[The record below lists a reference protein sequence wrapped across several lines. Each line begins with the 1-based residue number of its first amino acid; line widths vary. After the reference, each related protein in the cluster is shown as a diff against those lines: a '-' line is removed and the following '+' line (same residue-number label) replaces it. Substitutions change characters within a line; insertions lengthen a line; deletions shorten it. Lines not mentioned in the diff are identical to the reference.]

1 MCVRRMSQTSI
12 VLAKNPVLEPA
23 QDFYRLRR
31 EGIGFIAQ
39 MAAQQWTDYNVHD
52 TGIAILEAACYAIT
66 DLAFRIGWRIE
77 DILTPQVPSSDPKQ
91 PYPSQAF
98 FTARK
103 ILTVNPVTPDD
114 FRRLLIDLQ
123 GVRNAWLLCK
133 KCACDAS
140 YLAYCKNDA
149 LALSYTAPADKTIT
163 PVPVATLGLYEALLE
178 LEADARAGDLN
189 DRKVELRTVYL
200 DQAGAHTTI
209 MELRFPDISLT
220 QRDQWQLFLDA
231 DLSDASKFNIL
242 PPRFGAEKDFDVFAS
257 PAYPTAAD
265 RDNYVRK
272 NWRTIFYAS
281 FEIDLIPSGKK
292 ITIDNAALRLISD
305 VTAKNATTADGLRQT
320 LHDAGFIRQYQA
332 KERLARDAVQT
343 AKQTLQKHRNLDED
357 YCLVKTVG
365 IEEVAVCADVE
376 VTPDADIED
385 VQARIWFAIEN
396 YFNPPVPFHTLQELL
411 DAGEAVEDIFNGP
424 ELSAG
429 FILNEDLQAASLKT
443 TLRVSDIINFLMDIP
458 GVLAINQLQLTK
470 YDSEGN
476 PISGAADPTWVAGNP
491 VFDPN
496 RTSAS
501 WLLFIT
507 NRYEPRLYLNL
518 SRFLF
523 YKNGLPF
530 LPRMDEATD
539 VLNQLRGAAQKPK
552 NYTAANDLEIP
563 KGTFNNPEDYFP
575 VQYSFP
581 VAYGIGPEGLPSTA
595 DDARRA
601 KARQVKAYLM
611 VFEQLLGDDLAQLAH
626 TADLFSLDPSVAHT
640 YFAHLFD
647 NNTIIGYQDIAKA
660 GITADALVNLL
671 ETTAEFFQRRNRFLD
686 HLLARFGEDF
696 REYALLLTNAA
707 GDQVA
712 EQQLIQDKIAFLEA
726 YPAISHDRAR
736 AFDYQ
741 YTPELGGKIDPNTKP
756 LPCWPENYAG
766 VKHRISLLLG
776 YPDLR
781 FIWATPTEVAG
792 TYTLPYAVEDGNG
805 ATLFQGTITLTA
817 ANVIDAR
824 YAADRVLI
832 GRMVGPD
839 SSAYDVV
846 PAGAQFRLVLYD
858 SSKTEIGSSNFGTQ
872 AAALDRQQQLM
883 AWSANQ
889 RMIVVEH
896 LLLRPKFPGDAL
908 YPACSDGPCATCGD
922 EDPYSFRLTFVMPG
936 WVAQYTDNLDLR
948 HYAERIIQQ
957 ETPSHLL
964 GKTCWVGNDGFIENL
979 CDDVIGQIADLLI
992 AKGLTAGGTAPSPD
1006 EACAC
1011 ANSIYHVFTTAFS
1024 KWYQDK
1030 TLEFM
1035 REDAL
1040 ATIIAAE
1047 FNGNVKPT
1055 DATCTTVLDA
1065 ALWAEVQSLMIA
1077 HFVEIALYGSQFER
1091 FETAWCK
1098 WLQANALIDWTEER
1112 LLARVEAILETNL
1125 TSPTGDSPICQCA
1138 TDTLTSYGAKFYDWM
1153 QTNLAKGNSFE
1164 NLSVFTAPP
1173 ITLCTGMTFK
1183 PGTAEAIAQ
1192 LLGER
1197 YDAYKEVSYRLWV
1210 VVNLLSKLRSTY
1222 PGATLHD
1229 CDDGSDQNPVRLDN
1243 TALGNYPIRTRLT

>member
-1 MCVRRMSQTSI
+1 MSQTSL
-12 VLAKNPVLEPA
+12 VLVKNPVLEPA
-23 QDFYRLRR
+23 QNFYRLRR
-31 EGIGFIAQ
+31 EGIRYIAQ
-39 MAAQQWTDYNVHD
+39 MAGRQWTDYNVHD
-52 TGIAILEAACYAIT
+52 PGITILEALCYAIT
-66 DLAFRIGWRIE
+66 DLAFRIDWRIE
-77 DILTPQVPSSDPKQ
+77 DILAPQVPSTDPKQ
-91 PYPSQAF
+91 PYPNQAF

-123 GVRNAWLLCK
+123 GVRNASLLCK
-133 KCACDAS
+133 ECACDAS
-140 YLAYCKNDA
+140 YLAYCKDDA
-149 LALSYTAPADKTIT
+149 LVLSYTAPADKTIT
-163 PVPVATLGLYEALLE
+163 PVPVAPHGLYEVLLE
-178 LEADARAGDLN
+178 LEADATAGDLN
-189 DRKVELRTVYL
+189 DRKVERRTVYL

-231 DLSDASKFNIL
+231 DFSDPSKFNIAVTRL
-242 PPRFGAEKDFDVFAS
+242 GAEKDFDVFTS
-257 PAYPTAAD
+257 PAYPAAAD
-265 RDNYVRK
+265 RDDYIRK

-292 ITIDNAALRLISD
+292 IAIENAALRLISD
-305 VTAKNATTADGLRQT
+305 VTAKNATTADALKQT
-320 LHDAGFIRQYQA
+320 LLTAGFIQQYQA
-332 KERLARDAVQT
+332 KKRLAREAVRS
-343 AKQTLQKHRNLDED
+343 AKQTLHEHRNLDED

-376 VTPDADIED
+376 VAPDADIED

-411 DAGEAVEDIFNGP
+411 NAGKAVEDIFSGP

-429 FILNEDLQAASLKT
+429 FIQQEDLQAASLKT
-443 TLRVSDIINFLMDIP
+443 TLRVSDILNLLMDIT

-476 PISGAADPTWVAGNP
+476 PISGAADPTWVADKP

-496 RTSAS
+496 RVSAS
-501 WLLFIT
+501 WLLFIS
-507 NRYEPRLYLNL
+507 NRYEPRLYLNI

-539 VLNQLRGAAQKPK
+539 VLNQLRGAAQQPK
-552 NYTAANDLEIP
+552 NYNAINDLEIP
-563 KGTFNNPEDYFP
+563 KGTFSNPEDYFP
-575 VQYSFP
+575 VQYSIP
-581 VAYGIGPEGLPSTA
+581 VAYGVGPEGLPSTA
-595 DDARRA
+595 NDARRA
-601 KARQVKAYLM
+601 KARQLKGYLM

-626 TADLFSLDPSVAHT
+626 TSDLFSLDPNIAHT
-640 YFAHLFD
+640 YFAHLF
-647 NNTIIGYQDIAKA
+647 NNDSISEYQDIAKV
-660 GITADALVNLL
+660 GLTPDALVNLM
-671 ETTAEFFQRRNRFLD
+671 ETTPEYFQRRNRFLD

-741 YTPELGGKIDPNTKP
+741 YTPELGGKIDPNAKP
-756 LPCWPENYAG
+756 LPCWPDNYAG
-766 VKHRISLLLG
+766 VKRRISLLLG

-781 FIWATPTEVAG
+781 FVWAKPTEIAG
-792 TYTLPYAVEDGNG
+792 TYNLPYAVKDGNG
-805 ATLFQGTITLTA
+805 NSVFDGTITLSA
-817 ANVIDAR
+817 ASEIDAR
-824 YAADRVLI
+824 YAAYRVLI

-839 SSAYDVV
+839 STAYGVV
-846 PAGAQFRLVLYD
+846 LAGAQFRLVLYD
-858 SSKTEIGSSNFGTQ
+858 SSKTEIGAADFDSQS
-872 AAALDRQQQLM
+872 AALDRQQQLM

-908 YPACSDGPCATCGD
+908 YPACTDGPCATCGD

-948 HYAERIIQQ
+948 HYAERTIQQ

-964 GKTCWVGNDGFIENL
+964 GKTCWVGNDGFIENP

-992 AKGLTAGGTAPSPD
+992 GQGLTAGGTAPDPD
-1006 EACAC
+1006 GACAC
-1011 ANSIYHVFTTAFS
+1011 ANSIYHLFTTVFS

-1040 ATIIAAE
+1040 AKIIAAE
-1047 FNGNVKPT
+1047 FNGNAKPT
-1055 DATCTTVLDA
+1055 DVTCTTVLDA
-1065 ALWAEVQSLMIA
+1065 ALWAEIQSLMAA
-1077 HFVEIALYGSQFER
+1077 HFVQIALYGSQFER
-1091 FETAWCK
+1091 FETAWCE
-1098 WLQANALIDWTEER
+1098 WLQANAAIDWTEER
-1112 LLARVEAILETNL
+1112 LLARVQAILETNL
-1125 TSPTGDSPICQCA
+1125 ASPAADSDICQCA
-1138 TDTLTSYGAKFYDWM
+1138 TGILTSYGTAFYEWM
-1153 QTNLAKGNSFE
+1153 LANLAEGNSFE
-1164 NLSVFTAPP
+1164 TLSAFKAPP

-1183 PGTAEAIAQ
+1183 PGTADAIAQ

-1229 CDDGSDQNPVRLDN
+1229 CGDGSDLNPVRLDN
-1243 TALGNYPIRTRLT
+1243 TVLGNYPIRTRLT